1 LNKPQEGKL
10 QELPDQFYQRLR
22 KLEKLRELGIDP
34 YPARA
39 QRTHSIK
46 EARENFEK
54 DESFGQSRIALAG
67 RLISIR
73 NMGGLTF
80 THINDGSGKIQLMFR
95 RDLLGDERYRLF
107 LDFFDIG
114 DFIEAHGKMFRTR
127 TGEITLLVEDY
138 RLLAKSLHPL
148 PEKWHGLQDVELRY
162 RRRYL
167 DLLANEEVK
176 EIFIIRSKIIK
187 AMRQFLDSRGFL
199 EVETPILQPIY
210 GGAAARPF
218 ETWYHA
224 LERSFYLRISD
235 ELYLKR
241 LIVGGFE
248 KVYEIG
254 KDFRNE
260 GLDARH
266 NPEFTMM
273 ECYQAYADYHDMMRL
288 TEEMIA
294 FIAQETLGTTTITY
308 AGNKIELSP
317 PWPRAT
323 MRDLLIEYTGID
335 FEEHKDLE
343 SLREAINRKGF
354 KVDLK
359 PTWGKQLDEL
369 FKEYVEPHLIGPI
382 FVMDYPVEISPLAK
396 RKPDAPHL
404 VERFEGFIG
413 GMEIANAFSELND
426 PLDQRERFL
435 EQAKAREKGDEE
447 THPVDED
454 FIFALMHGMPPTG
467 GLGVGIDRLTM
478 ILTDK
483 QSIREVIL
491 FPHLRTT

>member
-127 TGEITLLVEDY
+127 TGEVTLLVEDY

-369 FKEYVEPHLIGPI
+369 FKEYVEPYLIGPI

-435 EQAKAREKGDEE
+435 EQAKAREKGDEKPTRLMKTSSSPSCTE
-447 THPVDED
+447 CPQPED
-454 FIFALMHGMPPTG
+454 
-467 GLGVGIDRLTM
+467 
-478 ILTDK
+478 
-483 QSIREVIL
+483 
-491 FPHLRTT
+491 

>member
-1 LNKPQEGKL
+1 M
-10 QELPDQFYQRLR
+10 QELPDQFHHRLR
-22 KLEKLRELGIDP
+22 KLERLRELGIDP
-34 YPARA
+34 YPARVR
-39 QRTHSIK
+39 RTHAIK
-46 EARENFEK
+46 EAREAFEQNE
-54 DESFGQSRIALAG
+54 DFGREKVSLAG
-67 RLISIR
+67 RLIAIR

-80 THINDGSGKIQLMFR
+80 THIADGTGKIQLMFR
-95 RDLLGDERYRLF
+95 RDLLGEEKYNFF

-114 DFIEAHGKMFRTR
+114 DFIEAHGNIFRTR

-138 RLLAKSLHPL
+138 RLLAKALHPL

-167 DLLANEEVK
+167 DLLANEEVR
-176 EIFIIRSKIIK
+176 EIFIIRSRIIK
-187 AMRQFLDSRGFL
+187 AMRQFLDSHGFV

-224 LERSFYLRISD
+224 LESTFYLRISD

-241 LIVGGFE
+241 LIVGGFD

-260 GLDARH
+260 GVDARH

-273 ECYQAYADYHDMMRL
+273 ECYQAYADYNDMMRL

-294 FIAQETLGTTTITY
+294 YIAREVLGTTTITY
-308 AGNKIELSP
+308 AGNRIELSP

-323 MRDLLIEYTGID
+323 MRELLVKYTGID
-335 FEEHKDLE
+335 FEECRDLE
-343 SLREAINRKGF
+343 SLREAIRTKGL
-354 KVDLK
+354 KVDPK
-359 PTWGKQLDEL
+359 PTWGKQIDEL
-369 FKEYVEPHLIGPI
+369 FKEYVEPHLTGPI

-426 PLDQRERFL
+426 PLDQKERFL
-435 EQAKAREKGDEE
+435 EQARAREKGDEE
-447 THPVDED
+447 THPLDED
-454 FIFALMHGMPPTG
+454 FILALMHGMPPTG
-467 GLGVGIDRLTM
+467 GLGIGIDRLTM

-491 FPHLRTT
+491 FPHLRAL

>member
-1 LNKPQEGKL
+1 MQEL
-10 QELPDQFYQRLR
+10 ELPDQFYHRLR

-34 YPARA
+34 YPARVR
-39 QRTHSIK
+39 RTHSIK
-46 EARENFEK
+46 EAREAFER
-54 DESFGQSRIALAG
+54 DEGFGQEKIFLTG
-67 RLISIR
+67 RLIAIR

-80 THINDGSGKIQLMFR
+80 THIADGTGKIQLMFR
-95 RDLLGDERYRLF
+95 RDLLGEERYRFF

-114 DFIEAHGKMFRTR
+114 DFVEAFGNIFRTR
-127 TGEITLLVEDY
+127 TGEITLLVENY

-167 DLLANEEVK
+167 DLLANEEVR
-176 EIFIIRSKIIK
+176 EIFVIRSKIIT
-187 AMRQFLDSRGFL
+187 AMRRFLDSKGFL
-199 EVETPILQPIY
+199 EVETPILQPLY
-210 GGAAARPF
+210 GGAAAKPF

-241 LIVGGFE
+241 LIVGGLD

-260 GLDARH
+260 GVDARH

-294 FIAQETLGTTTITY
+294 YIAMEAVGTTNITY
-308 AGNKIELSP
+308 AGKKIELSP
-317 PWPRAT
+317 PWPRIT
-323 MRDLLIEYTGID
+323 MRELLIEHTGID
-335 FEEHKDLE
+335 FEDCGDLE
-343 SLREAINRKGF
+343 SLREAIRRKGLR
-354 KVDLK
+354 VDPK
-359 PTWGKQLDEL
+359 PTWGKQIDEL
-369 FKEYVEPHLIGPI
+369 FKEYVEPHLTGPI

-396 RKPDAPHL
+396 RKPEAPHL
-404 VERFEGFIG
+404 VERFESFIG

-435 EQAKAREKGDEE
+435 EQAQARERGDEE

-454 FIFALMHGMPPTG
+454 FILALMYGMPPTG

-478 ILTDK
+478 VLTDK

-491 FPHLRTT
+491 FPHLRTF